1 MNTITVPLELDEHEA
16 AAAMGLSVHTLRTFR
31 YRGTGIPYV
40 KRGTRVSYRKDD
52 IDEYIKGKYIVP
64 TPKEK
69 KNAPDHPVRVVYPT
83 GSNSPS
89 SASDRD
95 VTTSEVHPTEEA

>member
-69 KNAPDHPVRVVYPT
+69 KNVSNASDHPVRVVYPT
-83 GSNSPS
+83 GSNEQED
-89 SASDRD
+89 A
-95 VTTSEVHPTEEA
+95 

>member
-1 MNTITVPLELDEHEA
+1 MNTITIPLELDEHEA

-52 IDEYIKGKYIVP
+52 IDEYIRGKYIVP
-64 TPKEK
+64 TKKEK
-69 KNAPDHPVRVVYPT
+69 KNAPDHPVRVVYPA
-83 GSNSPS
+83 GSN
-89 SASDRD
+89 DDTGTQNRD
-95 VTTSEVHPTEEA
+95 VQPSEVQGTEEA

>member
-52 IDEYIKGKYIVP
+52 IDEYIRGKYIVP

-69 KNAPDHPVRVVYPT
+69 KNAPDHPVRVVYPA
-83 GSNSPS
+83 GSNDES
-89 SASDRD
+89 SAQNRD
-95 VTTSEVHPTEEA
+95 VTPPEVHGSEEA

>member
-1 MNTITVPLELDEHEA
+1 MNTITIPLELDEHEA

-52 IDEYIKGKYIVP
+52 IDEYLRGKYIVP

-69 KNAPDHPVRVVYPT
+69 KNAPDHPVRVVYPAGNDDESGT
-83 GSNSPS
+83 QN
-89 SASDRD
+89 RD
-95 VTTSEVHPTEEA
+95 VTLPEVHGTEEA